1 MLSRLAVVLA
11 VASPLLSRA
20 ARVAADKHDK
30 KVEEDPFGDML
41 PPMGGNPVVWSASHG
56 PPSTVSGVAETPA
69 VVMEEERILASES
82 LVDEQVELN
91 QEERMEVECVGMEHL
106 REVTDYQR
114 EQTEAEIEMRN
125 IRAFTPT
132 EAEHKCMPLHLR
144 NKKLPGRLFSD
155 RVRYANCPPF
165 PERLGE
171 IVVEAVHHTENAGK
185 QQHVVLELVGCT
197 SCEND
202 QTGDVEWGGLL
213 GIDETGNYRD
223 MYRRSRTITDNF
235 GSAHAGL
242 EGRVPIVETP
252 MNPRGYI
259 SYPRTFSTEQTP
271 RADQKYVKI
280 YKYKYSSFKFDA
292 SILNEVVTMAG
303 EAAGNHSTVDGAF
316 VHAHEAEELKILKEL
331 REQEKRIPF
340 NHKLE
345 QIHMHIYVCDESGRG
360 LACPAQPTETLLVHD
375 AALAFD
381 SSKTSTFDELGK
393 HSGMCTY
400 GPCMTH
406 AGMQM
411 GKENHVMTWTMCTGC
426 TEARCGSASRASPRS
441 SDPAPSG
448 EFNCLVERAYTSTG
462 HVDLMSRK
470 PGTGGTEGSGFLF
483 RGAEAKGHVT
493 GHINWHLSVPRA
505 GHCEPFLQD
514 VAYVGIGVD
523 ECDKCPNG
531 EVDVDIGMVLLNCP
545 DGNTKGLGGAIP
557 SQCKYVDHQNFAHK
571 TSGSSNYAISEDDR
585 SGEGEGDDEW
595 AYLNLAKLRQT
606 GVSHVLIV
614 ANIYG
619 CAKNHPPSSEIGW
632 QDLEGAFMRVTGS
645 SAHSKSFE
653 NAETIGYVDLDGMQG
668 PAQNGAG
675 LVMFYLAKD
684 ETLAAPSAI
693 TRTDSAGGTGKHWKM
708 AVVKKSYQGAVLS
721 SGRALE
727 AFGIGTV
734 RNVENG
740 VAEAAADMS
749 LPNALA
755 TNQTAPAEHATV
767 VELGPVVTDA
777 TSESNEV
784 HFSGESSGERKAKEM
799 TNQELWNNLAAT
811 LPEGPPGT
819 DAFCVPGIASD
830 LM

>member
-483 RGAEAKGHVT
+483 RGRASKGHVT

-668 PAQNGAG
+668 TAKNGAG

-684 ETLAAPSAI
+684 ETLAAPSEI
-693 TRTDSAGGTGKHWKM
+693 TRTDGAGGSGKHWKM
-708 AVVKKSYQGAVLS
+708 VVVKKPYSGSVLES
-721 SGRALE
+721 SSALA
-727 AFGIGTV
+727 AFGMRSI
-734 RNVENG
+734 RNIENG
-740 VAEAAADMS
+740 VSEAAADMS

-755 TNQTAPAEHATV
+755 TEQTRPSETATV
-767 VELGPVVTDA
+767 MELGPVITDA
-777 TSESNEV
+777 ETASNEV
-784 HFSGESSGERKAKEM
+784 HLSGESSAERKAKEM
-799 TNQELWNNLAAT
+799 NNQALWDNLAAT

-819 DAFCVPGIASD
+819 DAFCVPGLSER